1 MRFSTFILAL
11 VTTTLPATAAEP
23 LRPSEALA
31 CRVLDDRPDWMDIME
46 HTQTRWGL
54 SVEAQLALFA
64 EEWQLEADNLPSR
77 WRPEW
82 TILDRNEPGIPA
94 GYFDA
99 TWNRYAHEAGNLGAS
114 TRSMRDVSDFM
125 GWYFASSSEFVNILP
140 GDASAFYIAW
150 RRGPEYLRSGAWR
163 SNTGLIYRSQTFAEN
178 AAQISEGL
186 QRCSAAPELTAAT
199 TSDSAGDQSFIS
211 SIGTAMRPWSWQYRR
226 TAGGQRV
233 RDLAD

>member
-11 VTTTLPATAAEP
+11 VTTTLPAAASESMT
-23 LRPSEALA
+23 PSVALA

-64 EEWQLEADNLPSR
+64 EEWQLEADKLPSR

-94 GYFDA
+94 GYLDA
-99 TWNRYAHEAGNLGAS
+99 TWNRYVHESGNRGAS
-114 TRSMRDVSDFM
+114 TRSMHDVSDFM

-186 QRCSAAPELTAAT
+186 QTCSAAAELASATA
-199 TSDSAGDQSFIS
+199 DSAGDQSLIS
-211 SIGTAMRPWSWQYRR
+211 RVGTAMRPWSWQYRR